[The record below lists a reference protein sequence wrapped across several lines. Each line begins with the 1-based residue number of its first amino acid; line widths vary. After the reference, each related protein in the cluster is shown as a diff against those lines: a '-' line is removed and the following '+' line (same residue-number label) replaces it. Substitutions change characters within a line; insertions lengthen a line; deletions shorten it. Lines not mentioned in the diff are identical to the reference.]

1 MNLKMLTSEKLD
13 QDTVYT
19 LEDLKHWPREGV
31 SLAVLGDPVAHSLS
45 PRMYHAALAC
55 MAQSQPMFADWH
67 YVKIAVPD
75 GQLGPALEQ
84 LWEAGFLGMNLV
96 LPHKVAAVS
105 LAAELHE
112 NAAAVGAVNTLL
124 RLPQGGYRGYNT
136 DTFGLEEAVRRE
148 LEAELAGQDVILLGA
163 GGASQAVAH
172 HILRS
177 GCKSLWIGNRSQD
190 RLARV
195 LEGLAPH
202 AAAGQLHGF
211 DLTTPPAEL
220 PKTGLMVNGTSLG
233 LHRGDPAP
241 IDLSGFVES
250 LKIYDMTY
258 GHENALC
265 LAARE
270 RGIRYADGASMLVWQ
285 GVQAMEIYSGSSV
298 PAQPMMNAVCAG
310 SGCPVRHV

>member
-1 MNLKMLTSEKLD
+1 MNSKMLTSAKLD

-19 LEDLKHWPREGV
+19 LEDLDRWPREGV
-31 SLAVLGDPVAHSLS
+31 SMAVLGDPVAHSLS

-55 MAQSQPMFADWH
+55 MAQTQPMFAEWH
-67 YVKIAVPD
+67 YVKMVVPE
-75 GQLGPALEQ
+75 GQLGPALER

-105 LAAELHE
+105 LAAELDA
-112 NAAAVGAVNTLL
+112 NAREVGAVNTLL
-124 RLPQGGYRGYNT
+124 RLPAGGYRGYNT
-136 DTFGLEEAVRRE
+136 DTYGLEEAVRRD
-148 LEAELAGQDVILLGA
+148 LDATLGGQDVILLGA
-163 GGASQAVAH
+163 GGAAQAVAH

-177 GCKSLWIGNRSQD
+177 GCKSLWIGNRSQE

-195 LEGLAPH
+195 LEGLQPV
-202 AAAGQLHGF
+202 AGEGRLHGF
-211 DLTTPPAEL
+211 DLTNPPAGL
-220 PKTGLMVNGTSLG
+220 PTTGLMVNGTSLG

-241 IDLSGFVES
+241 VDLARFEDS

-258 GHENALC
+258 GHANALC

-285 GVQAMEIYSGSSV
+285 GVRAMEIYSGTSV

>member
-31 SLAVLGDPVAHSLS
+31 SMAVLGDPVAHSLS

-55 MAQSQPMFADWH
+55 MAQTQPVFADWH
-67 YVKIAVPD
+67 YVKMFVPE

-105 LAAELHE
+105 LAAELDE

-124 RLPQGGYRGYNT
+124 RLPEGGYRGYNT
-136 DTFGLEEAVRRE
+136 DTFGLEEAVRRD
-148 LEAELAGQDVILLGA
+148 LGSELAGQDVILLGA

-195 LEGLAPH
+195 LEGLAPV
-202 AAAGQLHGF
+202 AGGRLHGF
-211 DLTTPPAEL
+211 DLTNPPAAL
-220 PKTGLMVNGTSLG
+220 PTTGLMVNGTSLG
-233 LHRGDPAP
+233 LHRGDPMP
-241 IDLSGFVES
+241 IALDRFEES
-250 LKIYDMTY
+250 LKIYDMPY

-270 RGIRYADGASMLVWQ
+270 RGMSYADGASMLVWQ
-285 GVQAMEIYSGSSV
+285 GVRAMEIYSGTSV
-298 PAQPMMNAVCAG
+298 PAQPMMNAVCEG